1 MKKVNSQ
8 LLLVCALF
16 ILLVVLCYS
25 WVSTEMFQNTPSVS
39 TSVAS
44 NNNTNMNMNMNM
56 NMNTSRGV
64 EEHTVAPIIGSRY
77 TKTDPSGYNGL
88 SYFQD
93 FTKHVNSNTLPRQ

>member
-1 MKKVNSQ
+1 MKKDNSQ

-25 WVSTEMFQNTPSVS
+25 WVSTEMFQNTPFVS
-39 TSVAS
+39 TSVTS
-44 NNNTNMNMNMNM
+44 NNNTNMNMN
-56 NMNTSRGV
+56 TSRGI
-64 EEHTVAPIIGSRY
+64 EEHTVAPIIGSHY

-93 FTKHVNSNTLPRQ
+93 FTKHVNSTTLPRQ

>member
-16 ILLVVLCYS
+16 IFLVVLCYS
-25 WVSTEMFQNTPSVS
+25 WVSTEMFQSTRISS

-44 NNNTNMNMNMNM
+44 NNMNRNMNRSRAIEQYNVTPVMGSH
-56 NMNTSRGV
+56 NTKSG
-64 EEHTVAPIIGSRY
+64 
-77 TKTDPSGYNGL
+77 PSGFDGL

-93 FTKHVNSNTLPRQ
+93 FTKHVNTTNMPRQ